1 MDFFFFSEY
10 SPHSMLVSHHS
21 RVVCILQEG
30 LFPMLRVSTSDTIQ
44 HRATVTIGYWM
55 RL

>member
-1 MDFFFFSEY
+1 MGFFFLRI
-10 SPHSMLVSHHS
+10 SPHSRWVSHHS

-44 HRATVTIGYWM
+44 HRASVAIGSWM